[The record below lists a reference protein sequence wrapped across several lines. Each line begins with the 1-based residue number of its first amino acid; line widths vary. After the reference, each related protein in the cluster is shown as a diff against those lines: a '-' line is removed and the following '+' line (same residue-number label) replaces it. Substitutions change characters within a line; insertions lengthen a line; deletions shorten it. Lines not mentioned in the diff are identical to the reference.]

1 MEPLGA
7 TTIFLAVCISC
18 LLFLSAWKKMSRSGK
33 LPPGPVAFP
42 IIGNALQLNMKNLLQ
57 SVRELNEKYGPIFT
71 IYLGSERVVVLYGK
85 EAVKEALIDQGDEF
99 SDRGRMPVFER
110 MPDDKVSLPS
120 QSQFSPCTLP
130 PPQFLSFFLSSGIAM
145 GSGEPWKQLRRFT
158 LTTLRDFGMGKKSTE
173 ERILEEAHFLV
184 ERLKNTHGEDQLY
197 VCWKL
202 ELKSQLKSFCF
213 SLWRPFDPTLFLNH
227 AVSNV
232 ICSIVFGDR
241 FDYEDEKFVTLINLV
256 DEINKLQRS
265 PWTALYSCFPT
276 FMDYVPG
283 PHQRI
288 FKHFEELRKFV
299 LERVEMHRESLEPS
313 CPRDFIDAFLIKV
326 KQEQHNS
333 QSEFTTESL
342 LRRTLGLFFAGT
354 GTTSDTLKHGLK
366 LLMKYPEIEEKVH
379 VEIDRVIGRSRSP
392 CMADRSQMPYT
403 DAVVHEI
410 QRFVSLA
417 PLGVPRAVNRDTH
430 FRQYII
436 PKGTTI
442 FPVLQSV
449 LYDSKEFPNPEQ
461 FNPRHFLDEN
471 GAFKKSDFFMPFS
484 IGKRSCLG
492 EALARMQLFL
502 LLTTILQ
509 NFTLKPLIDR
519 KDIDITP
526 MTLTS
531 NAPKSYQL
539 IVIPR

>member
-18 LLFLSAWKKMSRSGK
+18 LLFLSAWKKMSGSGK

-42 IIGNALQLNMKNLLQ
+42 IIGNALQLNMKNLSQ
-57 SVRELNEKYGPIFT
+57 SMCELREKYGPIFT
-71 IYLGSERVVVLYGK
+71 IYLGSERVVVLYGQ
-85 EAVKEALIDQGDEF
+85 ETLKEALIDQGDEF
-99 SDRGRMPVFER
+99 SDRGHMPVFER
-110 MPDDKVSLPS
+110 LPNKKGK
-120 QSQFSPCTLP
+120 FP
-130 PPQFLSFFLSSGIAM
+130 
-145 GSGEPWKQLRRFT
+145 PWKQLRRFT

-184 ERLKNTHGEDQLY
+184 ERLKNTHG
-197 VCWKL
+197 
-202 ELKSQLKSFCF
+202 
-213 SLWRPFDPTLFLNH
+213 RPFDPTLFLNH
-227 AVSNV
+227 ATSNV

-241 FDYEDEKFVTLINLV
+241 FDYEDKNFSAQENQDVFFFQS
-256 DEINKLQRS
+256 LQ
-265 PWTALYSCFPT
+265 LYNFFPT
-276 FMDYVPG
+276 LMHYIPG

-326 KQEQHNS
+326 KHVGAS
-333 QSEFTTESL
+333 RSPSPL
-342 LRRTLGLFFAGT
+342 LGSLFFAGT
-354 GTTSDTLKHGLK
+354 GTTSDTLKCGLK

-392 CMADRSQMPYT
+392 CMAYRSQMPYT

-410 QRFVSLA
+410 QRFISLA
-417 PLGVPRAVNRDTH
+417 PLGVPRAVTKDTR

-461 FNPRHFLDEN
+461 FNPGHFLDEN

-492 EALARMQLFL
+492 EALARMELFL

-509 NFTLKPLIDR
+509 NFILKSPIDP

-526 MTLTS
+526 MSFTS
-531 NAPKSYQL
+531 NIPVSYQL

>member
-1 MEPLGA
+1 MAPLEA

-18 LLFLSAWKKMSRSGK
+18 LLFLSAWKKMSGSGK
-33 LPPGPVAFP
+33 LPPGPIAFP
-42 IIGNALQLNMKNLLQ
+42 IIGNALQLNMKNLPQ
-57 SVRELNEKYGPIFT
+57 SVRELSEKYGPVFT
-71 IYLGSERVVVLYGK
+71 IYLGSERVVVLYGQ

-110 MPDDKVSLPS
+110 LTDKK
-120 QSQFSPCTLP
+120 
-130 PPQFLSFFLSSGIAM
+130 GIPM
-145 GSGEPWKQLRRFT
+145 GNGKPWKQLRQFT
-158 LTTLRDFGMGKKSTE
+158 LTTLRDFGMGKKSSE

-184 ERLKNTHGEDQLY
+184 ERLKNTHR
-197 VCWKL
+197 
-202 ELKSQLKSFCF
+202 
-213 SLWRPFDPTLFLNH
+213 RPFDPTLFLTH
-227 AVSNV
+227 AVANV

-241 FDYEDEKFVTLINLV
+241 FDYEDEKFVTLINLIMENV
-256 DEINKLQRS
+256 FFFQSLQ
-265 PWTALYSCFPT
+265 LYNFFPT
-276 FMDYVPG
+276 LMHYIPG

-288 FKHFEELRKFV
+288 FKLFEELRKFV

-326 KQEQHNS
+326 KQ
-333 QSEFTTESL
+333 SEFTTESL
-342 LRRTLGLFFAGT
+342 LRRTLDLFFAGT

-366 LLMKYPEIEEKVH
+366 LLMKYPEIQEKVH
-379 VEIDRVIGRSRSP
+379 EEIDCVIGRSRRP
-392 CMADRSQMPYT
+392 CIGDRTQMPYT
-403 DAVVHEI
+403 DAVVHET
-410 QRFVSLA
+410 QRFISLA
-417 PLGVPRAVNRDTH
+417 PLGIPRAVTRDTC
-430 FRQYII
+430 FREYII

-461 FNPRHFLDEN
+461 FNPGHFLDEN

-492 EALARMQLFL
+492 EALARMELFL
-502 LLTTILQ
+502 LLTTVLQ
-509 NFTLKPLIDR
+509 NFTLKPLIDH

-531 NAPKSYQL
+531 NAPMSYQL

>member
-18 LLFLSAWKKMSRSGK
+18 LLFLSAWRKMSGRGK

-42 IIGNALQLNMKNLLQ
+42 IIGNALQLNMKNLFQ
-57 SVRELNEKYGPIFT
+57 SMEKYGPIFT
-71 IYLGSERVVVLYGK
+71 IYLGSERVVVLYGQ

-99 SDRGRMPVFER
+99 SDRGHMPVFER
-110 MPDDKVSLPS
+110 ITEKKGKFP
-120 QSQFSPCTLP
+120 
-130 PPQFLSFFLSSGIAM
+130 
-145 GSGEPWKQLRRFT
+145 PWKELRRFT
-158 LTTLRDFGMGKKSTE
+158 LTTLRDLGMGKKSTE

-184 ERLKNTHGEDQLY
+184 ERLKNTHG
-197 VCWKL
+197 
-202 ELKSQLKSFCF
+202 
-213 SLWRPFDPTLFLNH
+213 RPFDPTLFLNH
-227 AVSNV
+227 ATSNV

-241 FDYEDEKFVTLINLV
+241 FDYEDEKFVTLINFI
-256 DEINKLQRS
+256 DEINNLLRS
-265 PWTALYSCFPT
+265 PWTVLYNFFPT
-276 FMDYVPG
+276 LMHYIPG

-288 FKHFEELRKFV
+288 FKHFEDLRKFV

-313 CPRDFIDAFLIKV
+313 CPRDFTDAFLIK
-326 KQEQHNS
+326 QHNS
-333 QSEFTTESL
+333 QSEFTTENL
-342 LRRTLGLFFAGT
+342 LKRTLSLFFAGT
-354 GTTSDTLKHGLK
+354 GSTSVTLKQGLK

-392 CMADRSQMPYT
+392 CMAYRSQMPYT

-410 QRFVSLA
+410 QRFISLA
-417 PLGVPRAVNRDTH
+417 PLGAPCAVTKDTR
-430 FRQYII
+430 FRHYII

-461 FNPRHFLDEN
+461 FNPGHFLDEN

-492 EALARMQLFL
+492 EALARMELFL

-509 NFTLKPLIDR
+509 NFTLKSPIDP

-526 MTLTS
+526 MSLTS
-531 NAPKSYQL
+531 NIPVSYQL
-539 IVIPR
+539 IVIPRLIP

>member
-18 LLFLSAWKKMSRSGK
+18 LLFLSAWKKMSGSGK

-42 IIGNALQLNMKNLLQ
+42 IIGNALQLNMKNLFQ
-57 SVRELNEKYGPIFT
+57 SICELREKYGPIFT
-71 IYLGSERVVVLYGK
+71 IYLGSERVVVLYGQK
-85 EAVKEALIDQGDEF
+85 AVKEALIDQGDEF
-99 SDRGRMPVFER
+99 SDRGHMPVFER
-110 MPDDKVSLPS
+110 
-120 QSQFSPCTLP
+120 
-130 PPQFLSFFLSSGIAM
+130 LSNKKGTAM

-184 ERLKNTHGEDQLY
+184 ERLKNTHG
-197 VCWKL
+197 
-202 ELKSQLKSFCF
+202 
-213 SLWRPFDPTLFLNH
+213 RPFDPTLFLNH
-227 AVSNV
+227 ATSNV

-241 FDYEDEKFVTLINLV
+241 FNYEDEKFVTLINLI
-256 DEINKLQRS
+256 DEINKLQLS
-265 PWTALYSCFPT
+265 PWTA
-276 FMDYVPG
+276 
-283 PHQRI
+283 
-288 FKHFEELRKFV
+288 
-299 LERVEMHRESLEPS
+299 
-313 CPRDFIDAFLIKV
+313 
-326 KQEQHNS
+326 EQHNS

-342 LRRTLGLFFAGT
+342 LNRTLSLFFAGT
-354 GTTSDTLKHGLK
+354 GTISVTLKHGLK

-379 VEIDRVIGRSRSP
+379 VEIDCVIGRSRSP
-392 CMADRSQMPYT
+392 CMAYRSQMPYT

-410 QRFVSLA
+410 QRFISLA
-417 PLGVPRAVNRDTH
+417 PLGVPRAVTKDTR

-461 FNPRHFLDEN
+461 FNPGHFLDEN

-492 EALARMQLFL
+492 EALARMELFL

-509 NFTLKPLIDR
+509 NFTLKSPIDP

-526 MTLTS
+526 VSFTS
-531 NAPKSYQL
+531 NIPVSYQL

>member
-18 LLFLSAWKKMSRSGK
+18 LLFLSAWRKMSGGGK

-42 IIGNALQLNMKNLLQ
+42 IIGNALQLNMKNLSQ
-57 SVRELNEKYGPIFT
+57 SMCELREKYGPIFT
-71 IYLGSERVVVLYGK
+71 IYLGSERVVVLYGQ

-99 SDRGRMPVFER
+99 SDRGHMPVFER
-110 MPDDKVSLPS
+110 MTDKKG
-120 QSQFSPCTLP
+120 T
-130 PPQFLSFFLSSGIAM
+130 AM

-158 LTTLRDFGMGKKSTE
+158 LTTLRDLGMGKKSTE

-184 ERLKNTHGEDQLY
+184 ERLKNTHG
-197 VCWKL
+197 
-202 ELKSQLKSFCF
+202 
-213 SLWRPFDPTLFLNH
+213 RPFDPTLFLNH
-227 AVSNV
+227 ATSNV

-241 FDYEDEKFVTLINLV
+241 FDYEDEKFVTLINLI
-256 DEINKLQRS
+256 DEINKLQCS
-265 PWTALYSCFPT
+265 PWTVLYNFFPT
-276 FMDYVPG
+276 LMHYIPG

-313 CPRDFIDAFLIKV
+313 CPRDFTDAFLIKL

-342 LRRTLGLFFAGT
+342 LNRTLGLFFAGT

-366 LLMKYPEIEEKVH
+366 LLMKYPEIEEKIH

-392 CMADRSQMPYT
+392 CMAYRSQMPYT

-410 QRFVSLA
+410 QRFISLA
-417 PLGVPRAVNRDTH
+417 PLGVPRAVTKDTR

-442 FPVLQSV
+442 FPVLWSV

-461 FNPRHFLDEN
+461 FNPGHFLDEN

-492 EALARMQLFL
+492 EALARMELFL

-509 NFTLKPLIDR
+509 NFTLKSPIDP

-526 MTLTS
+526 MSFTS
-531 NAPKSYQL
+531 NIPVSYQL

>member
-18 LLFLSAWKKMSRSGK
+18 LLFLSAWIKMSGSGK

-42 IIGNALQLNMKNLLQ
+42 IIGNALQLNMKNLSQ
-57 SVRELNEKYGPIFT
+57 SMSELREKYGPIFT
-71 IYLGSERVVVLYGK
+71 IYLGSERVVVLYGQ
-85 EAVKEALIDQGDEF
+85 EVVKEALIDQGDEF
-99 SDRGRMPVFER
+99 SDRGLSR
-110 MPDDKVSLPS
+110 
-120 QSQFSPCTLP
+120 
-130 PPQFLSFFLSSGIAM
+130 FLKGIAM

-158 LTTLRDFGMGKKSTE
+158 LTTLRDLGMGKKSIE
-173 ERILEEAHFLV
+173 ERILEEAHFLM
-184 ERLKNTHGEDQLY
+184 ERLKNTHG
-197 VCWKL
+197 
-202 ELKSQLKSFCF
+202 
-213 SLWRPFDPTLFLNH
+213 RPFDPTLFLNH
-227 AVSNV
+227 ATSNV

-241 FDYEDEKFVTLINLV
+241 FDYEDKKFVTLINLI
-256 DEINKLQRS
+256 DEINKLQCS
-265 PWTALYSCFPT
+265 PWTVLYNFFPT
-276 FMDYVPG
+276 LMHYIPG
-283 PHQRI
+283 PHQRT

-313 CPRDFIDAFLIKV
+313 CPRDFIDAFLIKL
-326 KQEQHNS
+326 K
-333 QSEFTTESL
+333 QSEFTTDSL

-354 GTTSDTLKHGLK
+354 GTTSDTLKQGLK

-410 QRFVSLA
+410 QRFISLA
-417 PLGVPRAVNRDTH
+417 PLGVPRAVIRDTR

-461 FNPRHFLDEN
+461 FNPGHFLDEN

-492 EALARMQLFL
+492 EALARMELFL

-509 NFTLKPLIDR
+509 NFTLKSPIDP

-526 MTLTS
+526 TSFTS
-531 NAPKSYQL
+531 NIPVSYQL

>member
-18 LLFLSAWKKMSRSGK
+18 LLFLSAWKKMSGSGK

-42 IIGNALQLNMKNLLQ
+42 IIGNALQLNTKNLPQ
-57 SVRELNEKYGPIFT
+57 SVRELSAKYGPIFT
-71 IYLGSERVVVLYGK
+71 IYLGSERVVVLYGH
-85 EAVKEALIDQGDEF
+85 EVVKEALIDQGDEF

-110 MPDDKVSLPS
+110 LPDKK
-120 QSQFSPCTLP
+120 
-130 PPQFLSFFLSSGIAM
+130 GIPMNSM
-145 GSGEPWKQLRRFT
+145 GPWKELRRFT
-158 LTTLRDFGMGKKSTE
+158 LTTLRNLGMGKKSSE

-184 ERLKNTHGEDQLY
+184 ERLKNTHGQ
-197 VCWKL
+197 
-202 ELKSQLKSFCF
+202 
-213 SLWRPFDPTLFLNH
+213 PFDPTLFLTH

-241 FDYEDEKFVTLINLV
+241 FDYEDKKFVTLINLIM
-256 DEINKLQRS
+256 ESRKIERS
-265 PWTALYSCFPT
+265 PWTELYNFFPT
-276 FMDYVPG
+276 LMHYIPG

-288 FKHFEELRKFV
+288 FKHFEEFRKFV
-299 LERVEMHRESLEPS
+299 LERVEMHTESLEPS
-313 CPRDFIDAFLIKV
+313 CPRDFIDAFLIKI
-326 KQEQHNS
+326 KQEQQNS
-333 QSEFTTESL
+333 QSEFTTETL

-379 VEIDRVIGRSRSP
+379 EEIDRVIGRSRSP

-403 DAVVHEI
+403 DAVVHET
-410 QRFVSLA
+410 QRFVSLS
-417 PLGVPRAVNRDTH
+417 PLGLPRAVTRDTH

-449 LYDSKEFPNPEQ
+449 LYDSKEFPKPEQ
-461 FNPRHFLDEN
+461 FNPGHFLDEN
-471 GAFKKSDFFMPFS
+471 GAFKNSDFFMPFS
-484 IGKRSCLG
+484 IGKRSCVG
-492 EALARMQLFL
+492 EGLARMQLFL

-509 NFTLKPLIDR
+509 NFTLKPLIDP

-531 NAPKSYQL
+531 NAPMSYQL

>member
-18 LLFLSAWKKMSRSGK
+18 LLFLSAWKKMSGSGN

-42 IIGNALQLNMKNLLQ
+42 IIGNALQLYKKNLPQ
-57 SVRELNEKYGPIFT
+57 SMRELSAKYGPIFT
-71 IYLGSERVVVLYGK
+71 IYLGSERVVVLYGH
-85 EAVKEALIDQGDEF
+85 EVVKEALIDQGDEF
-99 SDRGRMPVFER
+99 SDRGRMPVFE
-110 MPDDKVSLPS
+110 
-120 QSQFSPCTLP
+120 
-130 PPQFLSFFLSSGIAM
+130 GISMA
-145 GSGEPWKQLRRFT
+145 SAVPWKELRRFT
-158 LTTLRDFGMGKKSTE
+158 LTTLRDFGMGKK
-173 ERILEEAHFLV
+173 R
-184 ERLKNTHGEDQLY
+184 
-197 VCWKL
+197 
-202 ELKSQLKSFCF
+202 
-213 SLWRPFDPTLFLNH
+213 RPFDPTLFLNH
-227 AVSNV
+227 SVSNV

-241 FDYEDEKFVTLINLV
+241 FDYEDKKFVTLINLI
-256 DEINKLQRS
+256 EESNKLQCS
-265 PWTALYSCFPT
+265 PWTALYNFFPT
-276 FMDYVPG
+276 LMHYIPG

-313 CPRDFIDAFLIKV
+313 CPRDFIDAFLIKI
-326 KQEQHNS
+326 K
-333 QSEFTTESL
+333 QSEFTTENM

-354 GTTSDTLKHGLK
+354 GTTSATLKHGLL

-379 VEIDRVIGRSRSP
+379 EEIDRVIGRSRSP

-403 DAVVHEI
+403 DAVVHET

-417 PLGVPRAVNRDTH
+417 PLGVPRAVTRDTR

-449 LYDSKEFPNPEQ
+449 LYDSKEFPKPEQ
-461 FNPRHFLDEN
+461 FNPGHFLDEN

-484 IGKRSCLG
+484 IGKRSCVG
-492 EALARMQLFL
+492 EGLARMQLFL

-509 NFTLKPLIDR
+509 NFTLKPLIDP

-531 NAPKSYQL
+531 NAPMSYQL